1 MGRVWS
7 SDREAVEE
15 IKDSGVTDMIDV
27 GLYGVARLKAGV
39 SHFETNVKTLQELK
53 GMLPGISRKEAN
65 DLIVLVNGKSVK
77 KNYHF
82 QENDKVTFMSPAG
95 GG

>member
-1 MGRVWS
+1 MVKVS
-7 SDREAVEE
+7 
-15 IKDSGVTDMIDV
+15 
-27 GLYGVARLKAGV
+27 LYGVARLNAGV
-39 SHFETNVKTLQELK
+39 SHFEADADTLQELK

-77 KNYHF
+77 KNYRF
-82 QENDKVTFMSPAG
+82 QENDNVAFLSPAG

>member
-1 MGRVWS
+1 M
-7 SDREAVEE
+7 
-15 IKDSGVTDMIDV
+15 IKVSI
-27 GLYGVARLKAGV
+27 YGVARLKAGV
-39 SHFETNVKTLQELK
+39 SHFETDAATLQDLK

-77 KNYHF
+77 KHYHF
-82 QENDKVTFMSPAG
+82 QENDNVAFLSPAG